1 MVMGLSGLTYQGS
14 DAYNMAPTETVEVLR
29 RDSQGALELVPMRWW
44 LTPSWAKTRTTKY
57 AMFNA
62 RCETAAGSPA
72 FKLPYRTQRCVVPIS
87 GFYEWCKINSQK
99 LPFLIRPE
107 FDSGMLLAG
116 LWDSWRDPRLQ
127 LEQLSF
133 TILTTSAHAQMAHI
147 HGRQPVM
154 LSPDSACAWLDTSQP
169 TDCLTTLFDSV
180 IPVSL
185 QVVPV
190 ASYVNNT
197 NHADQ
202 RCVEA
207 VGPAVSVSPSNV
219 SADPSVG

>member
-1 MVMGLSGLTYQGS
+1 MRRNAISGTI
-14 DAYNMAPTETVEVLR
+14 ARKA
-29 RDSQGALELVPMRWW
+29 GAL
-44 LTPSWAKTRTTKY
+44 A
-57 AMFNA
+57 F
-62 RCETAAGSPA
+62 AGA
-72 FKLPYRTQRCVVPIS
+72 
-87 GFYEWCKINSQK
+87 
-99 LPFLIRPE
+99 
-107 FDSGMLLAG
+107 LLSAVALG
-116 LWDSWRDPRLQ
+116 
-127 LEQLSF
+127 
-133 TILTTSAHAQMAHI
+133 TTSAHAQMAHI